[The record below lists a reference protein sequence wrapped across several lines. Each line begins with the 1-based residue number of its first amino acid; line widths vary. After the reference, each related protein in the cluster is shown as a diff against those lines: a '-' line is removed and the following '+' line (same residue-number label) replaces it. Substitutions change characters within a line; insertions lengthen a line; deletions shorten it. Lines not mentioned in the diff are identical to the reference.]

1 VLPSPVPHDESRHV
15 SFRGFRDADFAHGT
29 HLGTA
34 ACSAGLA
41 YGDPAGFGHY
51 TDVHAAQPVSRG
63 YAWTSWVSPQV
74 SPGFAFTELVPSW
87 NAHTPAGSWLNLEAR
102 VSVDGTAWSHWF
114 ALAVWAETDEEVHAT
129 SSPRAQADEVADVST
144 DVLQAHDGIAFT
156 AYQLKIS
163 LLRATSSAAVPTVR
177 MLGAMV
183 SAVPEDAPAATSPG
197 GKAWGVELDVPT
209 HSQQLHRDTFPQWAG
224 GGEAWCSPSSTT
236 MVLEHWGLGPAAPEL
251 AWVPSYARDPQVV
264 HAARRTFDHVYGG
277 CGNWTFNTAYAG
289 RFGAEAF
296 VTRLRSLTELET
308 LVAAGVPVV
317 ATVAFGPGDLPGAGY
332 DTRGHLLVVRGFTAD
347 GDVIANDPASRLERS
362 NDAVRAV
369 YERAPFERVWLGSA
383 GGVVYLVRP
392 LDVVLPPVPDP
403 AEPNW

>member
-1 VLPSPVPHDESRHV
+1 MTRVPRHV

-29 HLGTA
+29 HLGTRPA
-34 ACSAGLA
+34 TRPGSAVLE
-41 YGDPAGFGHY
+41 YGDPAGLCHW
-51 TDVHAAQPVSRG
+51 TDEYVAEPQPRA

-87 NAHTPAGSWLNLEAR
+87 NASTPGDSWLSLEAR

-114 ALAVWAETDEEVHAT
+114 ALAVWAETDDELHAA
-129 SSPRAQADEVADVST
+129 SSPRAQADDVADVST
-144 DVLQAHDGIAFT
+144 DVLQAHDGVAFT
-156 AYQLKIS
+156 AYQLKVS
-163 LLRATSSAAVPTVR
+163 LLRAPSSAAVPTVR

-183 SAVPEDAPAATSPG
+183 SAVPEQAPAATSPG
-197 GKAWGVELDVPT
+197 GEAWGVELPVPP

-236 MVLEHWGLGPAAPEL
+236 MVLERWGLGPTATDV
-251 AWVPSYARDPQVV
+251 AWVPDGSPDPQVV
-264 HAARRTFDHVYGG
+264 HAARQTFDHVYGG

-317 ATVAFGPGDLPGAGY
+317 ATVAFDQGGLPGAGY
-332 DTRGHLLVVRGFTAD
+332 ETRGHLLVVVGFTGT
-347 GDVIANDPASRLERS
+347 GDVVANDPASRRERS
-362 NDAVRAV
+362 NHAVRAV
-369 YERAPFERVWLGSA
+369 YDRAAFERVWLGSS
-383 GGVVYLVRP
+383 GGVVYLIRP
-392 LDVVLPPVPDP
+392 ADVPLPPVPDP
-403 AEPNW
+403 AQPNW